1 MKQYTQISYT
11 DGSEQIVEFPV
22 SQGNLKDLKID
33 GEKIMDIHDLT
44 LSIQKQN
51 KQLKKIVYFATASIA
66 CLVLALNLYHLI
78 V

>member
-22 SQGNLKDLKID
+22 SQGNLRDLKID

-44 LSIQKQN
+44 LSIERQN
-51 KQLKKIVYFATASIA
+51 KQLKKIGYFASAVA
-66 CLVLALNLYHLI
+66 CLVLVLVLNEIYI
-78 V
+78 I

>member
-1 MKQYTQISYT
+1 MNTTQISYT

-22 SQGNLKDLKID
+22 SRGNLKDLRID

-44 LSIQKQN
+44 VGIQKQN
-51 KQLKKIVYFATASIA
+51 KQLKRIAYFASVVA